1 MKTGDLVKLRI
12 LRKNHNFPSTMTDED
27 LVNETFK
34 VIGICGEHIDLAYSN
49 GDKVL
54 NTVFHENELIL
65 VGHENSNKPKYT
77 NFTVY
82 RVYDDEWEEIMGIGQ
97 LTEFALNQLCDKYD
111 DFVWESEQIEDYH
124 DKDLVRRIKELGKKV
139 FEDKN
144 ENLTISEIETVFEAF
159 YFEYERV
166 TLY

>member
-1 MKTGDLVKLRI
+1 MEKKKYIVVQDLMDWLE
-12 LRKNHNFPSTMTDED
+12 SETMSDMYVE
-27 LVNETFK
+27 LELENKRFL
-34 VIGICGEHIDLAYSN
+34 IDLENAYSDMN
-49 GDKVL
+49 VL
-54 NTVFHENELIL
+54 VLPIKERKRNLQIMTKEH
-65 VGHENSNKPKYT
+65 K

-111 DFVWESEQIEDYH
+111 DFIDEAETLEDYH

-159 YFEYERV
+159 CFEYERV